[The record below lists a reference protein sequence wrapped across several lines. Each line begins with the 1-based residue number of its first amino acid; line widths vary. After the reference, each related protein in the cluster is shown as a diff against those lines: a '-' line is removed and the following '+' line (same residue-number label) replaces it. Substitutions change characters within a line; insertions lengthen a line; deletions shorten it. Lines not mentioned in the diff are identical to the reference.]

1 MPPPPNSC
9 PLPPS
14 PSHAIDFPRKQ
25 LYIHQTTATKMIALR
40 AATSARVA
48 VSRAPASMFV
58 RYYAPDVRSEGAT
71 ASSTSFHERE
81 QAKEAQYVRQ
91 REAEKLKAAKA
102 KLAEAQAEVEKQQK
116 VVDSQN

>member
-1 MPPPPNSC
+1 
-9 PLPPS
+9 
-14 PSHAIDFPRKQ
+14 
-25 LYIHQTTATKMIALR
+25 MIALR

-58 RYYAPDVRSEGAT
+58 RYYAPDIRSEGAT

-102 KLAEAQAEVEKQQK
+102 KLAEAQAEV
-116 VVDSQN
+116 VSRLPLFHASISITILSSFSTAVYL